1 MTDKPA
7 YEELQQRVKELEKE
21 NQEHKR
27 KYEELTRLRPEA
39 AIVNELKKSEQRM
52 LESSALLECSQTILI
67 HK

>member
-39 AIVNELKKSEQRM
+39 AIVNELKKSI
-52 LESSALLECSQTILI
+52 ILS
-67 HK
+67 HKFEMPIFNIL